1 MRGTLLVAGTGSD
14 AGKSVLVAGLCRWL
28 ARQGV
33 RVAPFKAQNMS
44 LNSFVTLDGAEI
56 GRAQAMQAAA
66 AGIEPAADMNPVL
79 LKPGSDR
86 RSQVVVLGHPEA
98 EADAVGYRAHAPRL
112 RQVALDSLARLQ
124 AAYDVVICEGA
135 GSPAEINLRETDVA
149 NMGLA
154 RAAGLPVI
162 VTGDIDRGGVF
173 AAMYGT
179 LALLSPEDQ
188 ALVSGFVINK
198 FRGAPELLDSGLSM
212 LRRLTGRPVYGVLP
226 WQEGLAGDAEDS
238 LGLPSLDT
246 PAYPATPAP
255 SIQPRSTTVDRSLP
269 PTSFGTK
276 DFLRVAVVRLPRI
289 SNFTDVDALVAEP
302 GVLVRFAT
310 SPADLADADLV
321 VLPGSRATVADLA
334 WLRDRG
340 LAEAVAGRARAGRPV
355 LGICGGYQMLA
366 AEIEDRVESGRGLVA
381 GLGLLPVR
389 VRFGAEKILARPRGR
404 ALGAPVAGYEIH
416 HGVAEITDPAVEG
429 SEPFLDGCRR
439 GPVWGTSWHGVLEND
454 EFRRAFL
461 AEVAALAG
469 RDFTPA
475 PGTDFAALR
484 EARLDVLG
492 DLVAA
497 HLDTAALSRLIED
510 GPVPG
515 LPALVT
521 SLHRASPRSYAQEDV
536 STSDGD
542 YKEGLHGS
550 RRDRGRTGPA
560 ARRVR
565 QGRPAAEQ
573 RARRPPYCPAQLGR
587 GADDPLLPGR
597 AGVPADRDHREPGLP
612 GIQPLLLRRR

>member
-1 MRGTLLVAGTGSD
+1 MKGTLLVAGTGSD

-66 AGIEPAADMNPVL
+66 AGIEPTADMNPVL

-86 RSQVVVLGHPEA
+86 RSQVVVLGHPET

-112 RQVALDSLARLQ
+112 RQVALDSLTRLR
-124 AAYDVVICEGA
+124 ASYDVVVCEGA
-135 GSPAEINLRETDVA
+135 GSPAEINLRDTDVA

-162 VTGDIDRGGVF
+162 VVGDIDRGGVF

-179 LALLSPEDQ
+179 LALLAPDDQ

-198 FRGAPELLDSGLSM
+198 FRGAPELLGPGLAM
-212 LRRLTGRPVYGVLP
+212 LRQRTGRPVFGVLP
-226 WQEGLAGDAEDS
+226 WREGLWLDAEDS
-238 LGLPSLDT
+238 LALP
-246 PAYPATPAP
+246 A
-255 SIQPRSTTVDRSLP
+255 RSTP
-269 PTSFGTK
+269 PTSFGPK

-289 SNFTDVDALVAEP
+289 SNFTDVDALAAEP
-302 GVLVRFAT
+302 GVLVRFAA

-340 LAEAVAGRARAGRPV
+340 LAAAVAGRARAGRPV

-366 AEIEDRVESGRGLVA
+366 GQIDDPVESGRGVVD

-389 VRFGAEKILARPRGR
+389 VRFGAEKILGRPRGR

-416 HGVAEITDPAVEG
+416 HGVAEVTDPGGDGA
-429 SEPFLDGCRR
+429 EPFLDGCRR
-439 GPVWGTSWHGVLEND
+439 GAIWGTSWHGALEND

-461 AEVAALAG
+461 AEVAAQAG

-475 PGTDFAALR
+475 PDTGFAAVR
-484 EARLDVLG
+484 EARLDVLA
-492 DLVAA
+492 DLVSR
-497 HLDTAALSRLIED
+497 HLDTAALSQLIEN

-515 LPALVT
+515 LPALVP
-521 SLHRASPRSYAQEDV
+521 SLSQSPDPQI
-536 STSDGD
+536 
-542 YKEGLHGS
+542 
-550 RRDRGRTGPA
+550 RG
-560 ARRVR
+560 
-565 QGRPAAEQ
+565 
-573 RARRPPYCPAQLGR
+573 
-587 GADDPLLPGR
+587 
-597 AGVPADRDHREPGLP
+597 
-612 GIQPLLLRRR
+612 